1 MIKIMDKDEIIS
13 ALKAYF
19 QHKADVFNIDM
30 AFLYGSW
37 ASGFPKKESDIDIA
51 VIFDKEM
58 KEEKIFEIVTTISLE
73 LTDILKREVN
83 VLYIDKELS
92 RPMLHYN
99 AIIQGIPVFL
109 KDFTRYV
116 DIRLEAISRME
127 DFSIFGTRWQS
138 EVVKRRLE
146 VFKHA

>member
-1 MIKIMDKDEIIS
+1 MDKDEIIS

-19 QHKADVFNIDM
+19 QDKADAYDIDM

-37 ASGFPKKESDIDIA
+37 ASGFPKRESDIDIA
-51 VIFDKEM
+51 VIFDNEIE
-58 KEEKIFEIVTTISLE
+58 EEKIFEILTSVSLE
-73 LTDILKREVN
+73 LIYILKSEVN
-83 VLYIDKELS
+83 VLCIDKELS
-92 RPMLHYN
+92 KPMLHYN
-99 AIIQGIPVFL
+99 AIIQGIPIFL

-116 DIRLEAISRME
+116 DIRLKAISQME

-146 VFKHA
+146 RFKHA

>member
-1 MIKIMDKDEIIS
+1 MIKIMDKNEVIS
-13 ALKAYF
+13 ALKTYF
-19 QHKADVFNIDM
+19 QHKANAFNIDI

-51 VIFDKEM
+51 VIFDKGM

-73 LTDILKREVN
+73 LTDILKREVT
-83 VLYIDKELS
+83 VLYIDEELS

-99 AIIQGIPVFL
+99 AIIHGIPVFL

-116 DIRLEAISRME
+116 DIRLKAISRME

-138 EVVKRRLE
+138 EVVKKRLE
-146 VFKHA
+146 IFKHA